1 MDLSILKP
9 LPNYLAKRYKIWK
22 GTSFEENKTLY
33 KKLSDEGQNPR
44 AMIISCCDS
53 RVHVTSIFGSEAGE
67 FFIHRNIANLVP
79 PFKSSSDYHG
89 TSAAIE
95 YAITIL
101 KIPHLIVLGHS
112 SCGGINACFNYFSH
126 EEEKLNQKSSFI
138 RSWLELLR
146 PTFNSL
152 DKNIHE
158 KEQIKILEKNAVL
171 VSLKNLLTFPFI
183 QKAIDEDKLTLH
195 GLWHEI
201 DTGNLLNFDSKKNK
215 FIMIE

>member
-1 MDLSILKP
+1 MNLSALKP
-9 LPNYLAKRYKIWK
+9 LPNYLVKRYKGWK
-22 GTSFEENKTLY
+22 ATSFEENKSWY

-79 PFKSSSDYHG
+79 PFKQSSDYHG

-95 YAITIL
+95 YAVTIL
-101 KIPHLIVLGHS
+101 KISHIIVLGHS
-112 SCGGINACFNYFSH
+112 SCGGIYGCFNYFSN
-126 EEEKLNQKSSFI
+126 KQKISNEGESFI

-146 PTFNSL
+146 PSFNKL
-152 DKNIHE
+152 NKNDSE
-158 KEQIKILEKNAVL
+158 KQQIKTLEKNAIL
-171 VSLKNLLTFPFI
+171 VSLENLITFPFVK
-183 QKAIDEDKLTLH
+183 KAITDEKLTLH

-201 DTGNLLNFDSKKNK
+201 DTGILLNYDNVSKQ
-215 FIMIE
+215 FIEV